1 MNDWKDEIELPS
13 DDEYSKFMDK
23 ITGEEG
29 FKTEAIK
36 VLDSYVG
43 SELEETLLMKIQSDL
58 DVALNEYLSNVP
70 MYKRDFPISFKH
82 DIGEFVISENGFVN
96 FVPKKTLQHIEVNIT
111 INKTGDLENI

>member
-1 MNDWKDEIELPS
+1 MSDWKDEIELPS

-23 ITGEEG
+23 ITGKEG

-43 SELEETLLMKIQSDL
+43 SELEETLLKKIQSDL

-70 MYKRDFPISFKH
+70 MYKTDFPI
-82 DIGEFVISENGFVN
+82 EFEHEVGKFEINSDGKTYFY
-96 FVPKKTLQHIEVNIT
+96 PKKGVQQIEVNIT
-111 INKTGDLENI
+111 INKTSDL